1 MSSIFQTR
9 RGFFYQDRYAVY
21 IFLSHLLKND
31 VKEFFTDFPL
41 QGQKS
46 IDVRLIDSQN
56 IEKVFEVKTG
66 EVFKL
71 DLNAEIRDAVMDL
84 YKYQKGKN
92 NILPG
97 LIVSRGL
104 KPRISTYWDKIKGIQ
119 GYKRI
124 AGEAKNSLD
133 WLKKDLNDSS
143 LTDKELFDFSKILNL
158 DDFDNDIKNNEHDEH
173 CDADGK
179 VIDLIRDIGNSIG
192 VNAMEA
198 EYHPRILMNDILFLC
213 REYAGTATNLYA
225 NILDA
230 ITAYFARRIFLDKR
244 FVPDGNNRDEAF
256 REITDEVKNEFRI
269 KLGILTDTQTQ
280 LANNV
285 SEGRKIKKL

>member
-21 IFLSHLLKND
+21 VFLSHLIKND

-41 QGQKS
+41 PGQKS
-46 IDVRLIDSQN
+46 IDVRLIDSHD

-71 DLNAEIRDAVMDL
+71 DLNAEIRDALIDL
-84 YKYQKGKN
+84 YKYQKGKS

-119 GYKRI
+119 KYKRI
-124 AGEAKNSLD
+124 AGEAKNSLN
-133 WLKKDLNDSS
+133 WLKRDLNDDS
-143 LTDKELFDFSKILNL
+143 LTDRELFDFSKVLNL
-158 DDFDNDIKNNEHDEH
+158 DDFDNDIKNNEHDEY

-179 VIDLIRDIGNSIG
+179 VIDLIRDIGNSID
-192 VNAMEA
+192 VTVMEA
-198 EYHPRILMNDILFLC
+198 EYHPKILMNDLLFLC
-213 REYAGTATNLYA
+213 REYAGTSTNLYA

-230 ITAYFARRIFLDKR
+230 ITEYFARRRFLDKK
-244 FVPDGNNRDEAF
+244 FIPYGNNRDQAL
-256 REITDEVKNEFRI
+256 REITDEVRNEFRI
-269 KLGILTDTQTQ
+269 KLGIFTDTPTRS
-280 LANNV
+280 ANNV
-285 SEGRKIKKL
+285 SEGNEIKNL

>member
-84 YKYQKGKN
+84 YKYQKGK
-92 NILPG
+92 ILYLPFWY
-97 LIVSRGL
+97 L
-104 KPRISTYWDKIKGIQ
+104 
-119 GYKRI
+119 YK
-124 AGEAKNSLD
+124 S
-133 WLKKDLNDSS
+133 
-143 LTDKELFDFSKILNL
+143 
-158 DDFDNDIKNNEHDEH
+158 
-173 CDADGK
+173 
-179 VIDLIRDIGNSIG
+179 
-192 VNAMEA
+192 
-198 EYHPRILMNDILFLC
+198 
-213 REYAGTATNLYA
+213 
-225 NILDA
+225 
-230 ITAYFARRIFLDKR
+230 ITA
-244 FVPDGNNRDEAF
+244 
-256 REITDEVKNEFRI
+256 
-269 KLGILTDTQTQ
+269 
-280 LANNV
+280 
-285 SEGRKIKKL
+285 